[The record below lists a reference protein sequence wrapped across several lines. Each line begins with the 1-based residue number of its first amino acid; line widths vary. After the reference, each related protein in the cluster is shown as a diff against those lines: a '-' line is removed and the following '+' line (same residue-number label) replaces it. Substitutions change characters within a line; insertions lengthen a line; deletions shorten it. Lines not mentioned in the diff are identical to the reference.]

1 MNSGLLKT
9 WKMTDLKVVGQSLS
23 NSAAGSGS
31 QARTNRGH
39 GDPFKEHGI
48 SHPKTWDIPGIP

>member
-9 WKMTDLKVVGQSLS
+9 REMTGLKAVGQSLS

-31 QARTNRGH
+31 RARTNRGH

-48 SHPKTWDIPGIP
+48 SHPKTWGIPGDP